1 MKSVTP
7 EQLAQARKS
16 VREDTSRDNFMVIYF
31 SYGVEILLPY
41 KDGITVMQAFQKAEM
56 LNTPYGKPPSITGLT
71 KDVQARPFSRA
82 DYELIKMANLLN
94 ISLDELKMNMHPE
107 PEEIT

>member
-1 MKSVTP
+1 MKSLTP

-16 VREDTSRDNFMVIYF
+16 VREESSRDNFMVIYF
-31 SYGVEILLPY
+31 SYGVELLLPY
-41 KDGITVMQAFQKAEM
+41 KDGMAVMQAFQKAEM

-71 KDVQARPFSRA
+71 KDVQARPFSRE
-82 DYELIKMANLLN
+82 DYEQIKMANLLN
-94 ISLDELKMNMHPE
+94 ISLEELKQAMLPE